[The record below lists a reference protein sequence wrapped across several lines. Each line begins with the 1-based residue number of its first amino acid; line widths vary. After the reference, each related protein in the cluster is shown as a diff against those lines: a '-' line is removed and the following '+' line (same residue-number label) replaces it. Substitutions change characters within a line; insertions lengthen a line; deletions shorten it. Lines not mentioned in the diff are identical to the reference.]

1 MSRPY
6 KHQEKTT
13 LISLK
18 LPVSLRDWLKG
29 YAYSQE
35 LPLTMTD
42 VIYSVLSE
50 YRRSHLHGMAGEN
63 LNKKTEEKME
73 EKMNEKI
80 KKAIEF
86 LETQQEGFL
95 YYKRDLEYQAQ
106 EAWIHVNKITG
117 QISFDYNETT
127 SSSLTRDVADGV
139 AYKLYI
145 DSLLTNKSI
154 AKILESEKFK
164 ELYEIILKRENSW
177 DEIEESWE
185 ILLNNISLEF
195 LSVLDNGTIE
205 NYN

>member
-1 MSRPY
+1 
-6 KHQEKTT
+6 
-13 LISLK
+13 
-18 LPVSLRDWLKG
+18 
-29 YAYSQE
+29 
-35 LPLTMTD
+35 
-42 VIYSVLSE
+42 
-50 YRRSHLHGMAGEN
+50 
-63 LNKKTEEKME
+63 ME